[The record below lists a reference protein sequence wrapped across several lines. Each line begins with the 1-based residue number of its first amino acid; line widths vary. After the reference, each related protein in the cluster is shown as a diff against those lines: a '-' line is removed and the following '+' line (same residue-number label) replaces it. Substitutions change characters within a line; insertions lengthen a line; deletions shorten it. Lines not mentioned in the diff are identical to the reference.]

1 MLLALYFFVVI
12 ALPLALGIYVALN
25 GVQRSRVCPTC
36 ADDTLLVR
44 SRIHGLVSTLALQH
58 DVQRRWC
65 LRCGWQGTARL
76 PRPPAPPRR
85 RERRPRPPARS
96 PRSARE
102 PARDRVDIRRLE
114 IDGSPWQVMVQC
126 WAEEGRWV
134 GRFLFVG
141 PDGRACMEEGF
152 SLEGGSAIEVL
163 SSALSVPEKT
173 LAGRLRR
180 AIH

>member
-1 MLLALYFFVVI
+1 MLLTLYFFVVI

-25 GVQRSRVCPTC
+25 GMQRSRVCPVC
-36 ADDTLLVR
+36 ADDTL
-44 SRIHGLVSTLALQH
+44 RIHSRAHAVASGVFQSM
-58 DVQRRWC
+58 DIQRRWC
-65 LRCGWQGTARL
+65 LGCGWQGTARL

-85 RERRPRPPARS
+85 RNRRPGAPAR
-96 PRSARE
+96 PTRNRS
-102 PARDRVDIRRLE
+102 RDRVDIRRLDV
-114 IDGSPWQVMVQC
+114 DGAPWKVMVQC
-126 WAEEGRWV
+126 WAEDGRWV

-141 PDGRACMEEGF
+141 PDGRSCMEEGS

-163 SSALSVPEKT
+163 SSALSVPEQA

>member
-25 GVQRSRVCPTC
+25 GVQRSRICPTC
-36 ADDTLLVR
+36 AEDTLLVR
-44 SRIHGLVSTLALQH
+44 SRLHGLLSTLTRKH

-65 LRCGWQGTARL
+65 LTCGWQGSARV
-76 PRPPAPPRR
+76 PKPPAPARR
-85 RERRPRPPARS
+85 DRRPRPAS
-96 PRSARE
+96 PSARE
-102 PARDRVDIRRLE
+102 SARDRVDIRRLE